1 MTIPLL
7 GRESPCLLCGEPV
20 VAGEDKTKWGMGWM
34 PGRMVHYHCADT
46 LADASCRVRFLPERA
61 TLEAN
66 LLKMRRAL
74 KAVRAYASNNTGEN
88 SAERKAALA
97 DLPKGWDL

>member
-7 GRESPCLLCGEPV
+7 GRWA
-20 VAGEDKTKWGMGWM
+20 AGMSEDDGHYGFIGVEGGTICWVDTMT
-34 PGRMVHYHCADT
+34 PEEARIIVNVHNET
-46 LADASCRVRFLPERA
+46 LDL
-61 TLEAN
+61 
-66 LLKMRRAL
+66 LLKIRRAL